1 MKKWG
6 YLSLLAMLCLMF
18 VACAQESSS
27 STYNDYVSDFKA
39 VSVSEATQ
47 MIDNNDK
54 FILFV
59 GNEHCK
65 DCQEFM
71 PTLHEIYEEKQ
82 LTIYY
87 IDSSQAETDV
97 DISEFMKEQQI
108 NWVPTIVIQNENGL
122 SKPNLSIDKDKLT
135 KLLLSTSN

>member
-1 MKKWG
+1 
-6 YLSLLAMLCLMF
+6 
-18 VACAQESSS
+18 
-27 STYNDYVSDFKA
+27 
-39 VSVSEATQ
+39 
-47 MIDNNDK
+47 
-54 FILFV
+54 
-59 GNEHCK
+59 
-65 DCQEFM
+65 M